1 MFLCPTVSGGTTDSN
16 SNRFVDLFFML
27 SRKELANLDKF
38 REHQKMIEELNARK
52 KKMLSEAIKQR

>member
-1 MFLCPTVSGGTTDSN
+1 VSGGTTDSN

>member
-1 MFLCPTVSGGTTDSN
+1 VSSGITDSS
-16 SNRFVDLFFML
+16 SNRFVDLFLML

-52 KKMLSEAIKQR
+52 KKILSEAIKQR